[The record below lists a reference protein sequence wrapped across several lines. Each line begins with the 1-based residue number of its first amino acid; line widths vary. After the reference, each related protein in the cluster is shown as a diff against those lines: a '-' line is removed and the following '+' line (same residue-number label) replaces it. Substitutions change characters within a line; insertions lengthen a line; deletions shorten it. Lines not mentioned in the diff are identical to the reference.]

1 MMSCAP
7 TSYIG
12 EKLTPTDHIDV
23 FYASKDVKKEYR
35 VIGHIS
41 LISEPIEDKTTV
53 QLIKKAKSV
62 GADGIIILG
71 PDFTRG
77 KDVTP
82 FERADAI
89 KYLP

>member
-1 MMSCAP
+1 MSCVP

-23 FYASKDVKKEYR
+23 FYANKDVKKEYR
-35 VIGHIS
+35 VIGHFS
-41 LISEPIEDKTTV
+41 VISEPNENNTKALIIKEAKT
-53 QLIKKAKSV
+53 V

-71 PDFTRG
+71 LDYRG
-77 KDVTP
+77 EKDVTA